1 MEYLNNK
8 RKSAL
13 CLICGF
19 RGQLEAIL
27 EENKDDKEMKP
38 YFSRIKT
45 MITYC
50 NTFRDG
56 LLEGMCQEHV
66 DLIARQFNNTR
77 IAIMPEAVYKRR
89 PNISVVDTAVLN
101 RLVNS
106 AFGECFLCQKEKQE
120 ARKCQL
126 RSDLLSAGAEVID
139 NGKGVCPFKRGL

>member
-27 EENKDDKEMKP
+27 EENKDDKKMKP
-38 YFSRIKT
+38 FFPRIKT

-50 NTFRDG
+50 NTFRDALLVG
-56 LLEGMCQEHV
+56 LPQEQV
-66 DLIARQFNNTR
+66 NMIARQFDNTR
-77 IAIMPEAVYKRR
+77 LAIMPQELYKRQKDV
-89 PNISVVDTAVLN
+89 SVVDSAVLN

-106 AFGECFLCQKEKQE
+106 AFGECFLCEKNGKE
-120 ARKCQL
+120 ARNCQL
-126 RSDLLSAGAEVID
+126 RSDLLSAGAMVVD